1 MLALILA
8 ATATAATYRRPIER
22 VASMDPLRAASVC
35 DAATVTLVYEAPLDV
50 DYYARP
56 YRLRPGL
63 CDMPTVSA
71 DGKVYT
77 FTIRA
82 GARFH
87 PDPCFGAA
95 AETGRPVVADDVVYS
110 LTRLGAKENAS
121 SGMWIM
127 AGVEKV
133 EARDARTVVVTL
145 K

>member
-95 AETGRPVVADDVVYS
+95 AETG
-110 LTRLGAKENAS
+110 
-121 SGMWIM
+121 
-127 AGVEKV
+127 
-133 EARDARTVVVTL
+133 
-145 K
+145 